1 MKNVLII
8 SVILMAFSGN
18 VFAQASVES
27 ECYEEIVESKA
38 RHPSRM
44 LMRTYIDDS
53 SMKEVGAFVKYGSQR
68 AAIPIVLVDQFEE
81 RGDRKGAYQ
90 KQWLE
95 IFGGKISG
103 KYILYGTTEGN
114 TQGNYVKYI
123 NFSSQKQTS
132 FSVVRGQPCFD

>member
-1 MKNVLII
+1 MKNIQII
-8 SVILMAFSGN
+8 FVILMTFSPKL
-18 VFAQASVES
+18 FAQVSIES

-38 RHPSRM
+38 RQPSRM

-53 SMKEVGAFVKYGSQR
+53 SLKEVGASVKYGSQR
-68 AAIPIVLVDQFEE
+68 ATIPIVLVDQFEE

-95 IFGGKISG
+95 IYGGKISG
-103 KYILYGTTEGN
+103 KYILYGTTDGN

-123 NFSSQKQTS
+123 NFGNQRQTS
-132 FSVVRGQPCFD
+132 FSVVRGQPCFE